1 VAAPERYPDYCAF
14 SREGFPAITALVS
27 LMRPELERLRH
38 SNRGE
43 FDAAKQFVAGS
54 SDQLCEPAATS
65 ALAARGY
72 RADCLLSGRSGPR
85 TQPADE
91 ETPCSAHERNAMAS
105 YDDDYRAAVQPT
117 SIGGL
122 AARAC
127 SDGRSPAAR
136 RLRST
141 RF

>member
-1 VAAPERYPDYCAF
+1 MTTRFESYGRTTLGRRLAEIGAAPERSPDYCAF

-72 RADCLLSGRSGPR
+72 RADCLLSGRSG
-85 TQPADE
+85 
-91 ETPCSAHERNAMAS
+91 
-105 YDDDYRAAVQPT
+105 
-117 SIGGL
+117 
-122 AARAC
+122 
-127 SDGRSPAAR
+127 
-136 RLRST
+136 
-141 RF
+141 